1 MNDIATPTEIVRL
14 TPWDMDVSV
23 ATQDIGMMQSRFIDK
38 VSHEMRTPLTAL
50 KLSLGVL
57 ASNLPGDASPP
68 LHRLLNN
75 ALKSTARLEAAVS
88 DLLDLAKLESG
99 RLQLHLVDGDLAA
112 AVINAAELIRPLAE
126 GKSQELA
133 VIVPHNP
140 CPARFD
146 PARIAQ
152 VLLHLLN
159 NAVNYTPVGGSIKVE
174 VRPCAGE
181 YCVYV
186 RDTGCG
192 VTPAAQET
200 IFQRFFIPDGDSSMI
215 DLGGGLGLPLAL
227 ALVSLHGGCLQVAST
242 GIPGE
247 GSNFYFNLP
256 YTPSHHNFL
265 PNVNLSLPVLSPPTC
280 ILVSEQEKTGPSPQ
294 PIKSTTAISEP
305 IVRIAHKEEQ

>member
-1 MNDIATPTEIVRL
+1 
-14 TPWDMDVSV
+14 
-23 ATQDIGMMQSRFIDK
+23 MMQSRFIDK

-57 ASNLPGDASPP
+57 ADNLPGDATSP
-68 LHRLLNN
+68 LHRLLNY

-112 AVINAAELIRPLAE
+112 AVITAAELIRPLAE
-126 GKSQELA
+126 DKSQELS
-133 VIVPHNP
+133 VIVPHEP

-159 NAVNYTPVGGSIKVE
+159 NAVNYTPVGGNIKVE

-192 VTPAAQET
+192 VTPTAQET
-200 IFQRFFIPDGDSSMI
+200 IFQRYYVPDGDSSVSGY
-215 DLGGGLGLPLAL
+215 GGGLGLPLAR
-227 ALVSLHGGCLQVAST
+227 ALVSLHGGCLRVAST
-242 GIPGE
+242 GIPGD
-247 GSNFYFNLP
+247 GSIFYFNLP
-256 YTPSHHNFL
+256 YSRSANDFL
-265 PNVNLSLPVLSPPTC
+265 PIVNPCLPALSPARF
-280 ILVSEQEKTGPSPQ
+280 IMASEQEKSG
-294 PIKSTTAISEP
+294 
-305 IVRIAHKEEQ
+305 VIAPTRQSNNRNQRTQRSRSSQGGTRNDSLL